1 MNRKKYIS
9 AILVLL
15 AFAGSTVLLKLT
27 AMNGTTQGH
36 EPSDRQPDL
45 PVPMDLSEDFS
56 SEEIDSPATSDE
68 EGAPELA
75 VILGNPAQPAPI
87 HMAPHHPQGNE
98 PQWYAEIATAIST
111 NKVHEAIARIR
122 ALNPQVININFQ
134 DHDGWT
140 LLHWAVPRGRWDV
153 SMELLQKGINE
164 NLMNQDGE
172 TAADMAD
179 EIQNPELAKL
189 INDYK

>member
-27 AMNGTTQGH
+27 AMNRTSQGH

-45 PVPMDLSEDFS
+45 PIPMDVGEDFS
-56 SEEIDSPATSDE
+56 AEDIDSPVTSDD
-68 EGAPELA
+68 EGAQELA
-75 VILGNPAQPAPI
+75 AILGNPAQPAPI
-87 HMAPHHPQGNE
+87 HMAPHHPHGNE
-98 PQWYAEIATAIST
+98 PQWYSDIAIAISAD
-111 NKVHEAIARIR
+111 KVHEAIARIR
-122 ALNPQVININFQ
+122 ALDTHVININLQ

-140 LLHWAVPRGRWDV
+140 LLHWAVLRGRWDV
-153 SMELLQKGINE
+153 CMELLQKGINE

-179 EIQNPELAKL
+179 ELQNPDLAKL